1 MPPIGGATPHQPAA
15 PSANRLWQ
23 LARIRTIHYGIGAV
37 GAKLLRL
44 VVDRPD
50 IEVVGVI
57 DPQSERVG
65 RDAGEAAGINR
76 SLGINVSYD
85 PELLLRDLAADVVLH
100 STESGLAAV
109 YPQILQAISAGRN
122 VISSCGELT
131 FPWVRYPDIAQRLE
145 RRAREVGVRVLGIGV
160 STGFV
165 MDALSLVSVAACQQI
180 KSLQVTRRV
189 GLSPEQLQLGSR
201 VGAGL
206 SLQGFQMA
214 VSKGVIGHVGLRES
228 LFMIAD
234 TLGWRLDEVVEVIE
248 PVLARE
254 RIKTDYFMVDK
265 GYVAGIRQVVRGLM
279 GGREVGRLEVEMSL
293 GVKEPLDQIVI
304 DGNPPISVHIP
315 GGVQDELTAAAL
327 MTNCIP
333 AVVHGRAAG
342 LLFMRDMPMAPYRG
356 PGLERGPAL
365 QSQETSCTPRAAQA
379 LGMTA
384 DK

>member
-1 MPPIGGATPHQPAA
+1 LPPIGGATPHQPAA

-65 RDAGEAAGINR
+65 RDAGEATGINR

-85 PELLLRDLAADVVLH
+85 PELLL
-100 STESGLAAV
+100 
-109 YPQILQAISAGRN
+109 
-122 VISSCGELT
+122 
-131 FPWVRYPDIAQRLE
+131 
-145 RRAREVGVRVLGIGV
+145 
-160 STGFV
+160 FV

-254 RIKTDYFMVDK
+254 RIKTDYFIVDK